1 MVLVVAVVFDVLW
14 VVFEGFLVV
23 IVRLTFGCVGN

>member
-14 VVFEGFLVV
+14 VILEGFWVV
-23 IVRLTFGCVGN
+23 IVWLAFGCVGN